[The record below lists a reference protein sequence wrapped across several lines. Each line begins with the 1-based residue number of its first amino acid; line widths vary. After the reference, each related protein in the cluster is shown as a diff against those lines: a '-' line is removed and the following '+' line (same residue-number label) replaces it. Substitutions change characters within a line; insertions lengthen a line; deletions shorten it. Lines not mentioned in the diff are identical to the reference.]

1 MFVTVGSTDSD
12 SSKTAAKGTQKSPSS
27 VKSGKSK
34 KSRGLKIGG
43 AIAGVLVIAAGSG
56 VAVVVNNNRQIV
68 VDAPPAVSQASVP
81 VTAAQSSL
89 DDGTLAQKVSA
100 IMDAAAADPAFGEL
114 HGIVSDASTGQK
126 LWGINDTAVALPASS
141 MKILTASAALL
152 DLGEDHRVSTRVSRV
167 TGTNDIVLHGGG
179 DPTLSKDG
187 EGFFQDSAS
196 IAELAKKISVVIPEG
211 VGKVYLDNSLFT
223 ESFHETWEREGLED
237 GYIAPVE
244 SVMMD
249 AGRIDPTNEESQR
262 SATPAADAADAL
274 AKALGAEN
282 GGSLRDAAKDGQSL
296 PLDPDIVALVQS
308 APLVTRVHE
317 MMIYSDNV
325 LAESIAREVAISR
338 GLPPTFE
345 GAARAVRDTLAEHGF
360 PLDGAVLSDSSG
372 LSTDNRISPQHLSE
386 VLNSAAGPVESA
398 EQGGLG
404 ESQESSESTALRL
417 RPLLDSLPVAAVSG
431 NLATRFA
438 GQSGAGI
445 VRAKTGTLNKASALA
460 GYVVTKSG
468 QVLTFALISNEASL
482 LPARAASD
490 KAASTLADI

>member
-68 VDAPPAVSQASVP
+68 VDAPPAVSHASVP

-196 IAELAKKISVVIPEG
+196 IAG
-211 VGKVYLDNSLFT
+211 
-223 ESFHETWEREGLED
+223 
-237 GYIAPVE
+237 
-244 SVMMD
+244 
-249 AGRIDPTNEESQR
+249 
-262 SATPAADAADAL
+262 
-274 AKALGAEN
+274 
-282 GGSLRDAAKDGQSL
+282 
-296 PLDPDIVALVQS
+296 
-308 APLVTRVHE
+308 
-317 MMIYSDNV
+317 
-325 LAESIAREVAISR
+325 
-338 GLPPTFE
+338 
-345 GAARAVRDTLAEHGF
+345 
-360 PLDGAVLSDSSG
+360 
-372 LSTDNRISPQHLSE
+372 
-386 VLNSAAGPVESA
+386 
-398 EQGGLG
+398 
-404 ESQESSESTALRL
+404 
-417 RPLLDSLPVAAVSG
+417 
-431 NLATRFA
+431 
-438 GQSGAGI
+438 
-445 VRAKTGTLNKASALA
+445 
-460 GYVVTKSG
+460 
-468 QVLTFALISNEASL
+468 
-482 LPARAASD
+482 
-490 KAASTLADI
+490 

>member
-12 SSKTAAKGTQKSPSS
+12 SSKTAAKGTPKSPSS

-56 VAVVVNNNRQIV
+56 VAVVVNNNRQTV
-68 VDAPPAVSQASVP
+68 VDAPPAVSHVSAP

-152 DLGEDHRVSTRVSRV
+152 DLGEDHRVSTRVYRV

-223 ESFHETWEREGLED
+223 ESFHETWERAGLED

-262 SATPAADAADAL
+262 SATPAVDAADAL
-274 AKALGAEN
+274 AEALGAEN

-296 PLDPDIVALVQS
+296 PLDPDLIALVQS

-317 MMIYSDNV
+317 MMNYSDNV

-404 ESQESSESTALRL
+404 ESQESSESTSL

-431 NLATRFA
+431 TLATRFA

-460 GYVVTKSG
+460 GYAVTKSG

-490 KAASTLADI
+490 KAASALADI

>member
-68 VDAPPAVSQASVP
+68 VDAPPAVSHVSVP

-100 IMDAAAADPAFGEL
+100 IMDAAAADPALGEL

-308 APLVTRVHE
+308 APLG
-317 MMIYSDNV
+317 S
-325 LAESIAREVAISR
+325 VAKIR
-338 GLPPTFE
+338 
-345 GAARAVRDTLAEHGF
+345 
-360 PLDGAVLSDSSG
+360 
-372 LSTDNRISPQHLSE
+372 
-386 VLNSAAGPVESA
+386 
-398 EQGGLG
+398 
-404 ESQESSESTALRL
+404 
-417 RPLLDSLPVAAVSG
+417 
-431 NLATRFA
+431 
-438 GQSGAGI
+438 
-445 VRAKTGTLNKASALA
+445 
-460 GYVVTKSG
+460 
-468 QVLTFALISNEASL
+468 
-482 LPARAASD
+482 
-490 KAASTLADI
+490 

>member
-1 MFVTVGSTDSD
+1 MFVIVSSADSE
-12 SSKTAAKGTQKSPSS
+12 SSKTTAKGTQKSPSS
-27 VKSGKSK
+27 VESDKSK
-34 KSRGLKIGG
+34 NSRGLKIGG
-43 AIAGVLVIAAGSG
+43 AIAGVLVIAAGG
-56 VAVVVNNNRQIV
+56 GAAVVINDNRQIV
-68 VDAPPAVSQASVP
+68 VDAPPAVSHVPAP
-81 VTAAQSSL
+81 VTTAQSSL
-89 DDGTLAQKVSA
+89 DDDTLTQKVSA
-100 IMDAAAADPAFGEL
+100 IMDSAADDSAFGEL
-114 HGIVSDASTGQK
+114 HGIVSDATTGQR
-126 LWGINDTAVALPASS
+126 LWGKNDTAVAVPASS
-141 MKILTASAALL
+141 MKILTSAAALL
-152 DLGEDHRVSTRVSRV
+152 DLGEDHRVSTRVSRIM
-167 TGTNDIVLHGGG
+167 GTNDIVLHGGG

-196 IAELAKKISVVIPEG
+196 IANLAEKISVVIPEG

-223 ESFHETWEREGLED
+223 ESFHEAWEREGLED

-249 AGRIDPTNEESQR
+249 AGRIDPTNEESRR

-282 GGSLRDAAKDGQSL
+282 GGSLRDAAKDGQPL
-296 PLDPDIVALVQS
+296 PLDPDPVALVQS
-308 APLVTRVHE
+308 APLVTRLHE

-338 GLPPTFE
+338 GLPPTFD

-398 EQGGLG
+398 EQVGVAG
-404 ESQESSESTALRL
+404 SRESSESTSL

-431 NLATRFA
+431 TLATRFA

-482 LPARAASD
+482 LPARAAAD
-490 KAASTLADI
+490 KAASALANI